1 MSKFIIRG
9 RNALR
14 GTVNV
19 GGSKNA
25 ALPVIF
31 ASLSLFGSSRI
42 VGLPNI
48 GDVDI
53 AIRLIEEQG
62 AVVTRSGDTTY
73 ICTDR
78 VAYKKPS
85 AELVSR
91 LRAST
96 YLIGAC
102 LSRFGRVDVGDYG
115 GCAFC
120 PRPIDYHLAVC
131 CAMGAAVNGKTLT
144 ASRLYPT
151 VYKFPKPSVGATVN
165 FLILAAGTDGESRLI
180 NPAREPHIDT
190 LIEFLRTAGAYIER
204 DEGGITVRGG
214 SLRGGEVTIRG
225 DAIEAGT
232 MLAASLITGGNIRVM
247 GADPAELSP
256 FLGILRRAGAVVST
270 DFGIC
275 VTAQKLSRISVTATA
290 YPGFPTDLGPI
301 CAPIFAAFSGGRILD
316 RVWLGRYGYLSEL
329 AKLGVNYVLNEKGAT
344 ILPSRLTAG
353 SATATDLR
361 GGAACILAALGADGY
376 SEISSAETV
385 LRGYAD
391 IDKKL
396 TALGADV
403 EYSEI

>member
-9 RNALR
+9 KNALR

-31 ASLSLFGSSRI
+31 AALSLFGTSRI
-42 VGLPNI
+42 VGLPDI
-48 GDVDI
+48 GDVNI
-53 AIRLIEEQG
+53 ALRLVQEQG
-62 AVVTRSGDTTY
+62 ATVTKKGNLTL
-73 ICTDR
+73 INTDS
-78 VAYKKPS
+78 VAYKRPS
-85 AELVSR
+85 PELVSR

-102 LSRFGRVDVGDYG
+102 LSRFGRVDVGGYG

-131 CAMGAAVNGKTLT
+131 DAMGATLNGDTLT
-144 ASRLYPT
+144 ASRLLPT
-151 VYKFPKPSVGATVN
+151 VYKLPKPSVGATVN
-165 FLILAAGTDGESRLI
+165 FLILAASTEGESRLL
-180 NPAREPHIDT
+180 NSAREPHVDT
-190 LIEFLRTAGAYIER
+190 LIEFLRSAGAYVER
-204 DEGGITVRGG
+204 DGQGITVRGG
-214 SLRGGEVTIRG
+214 TLGGGAVSIRG

-232 MLAASLITGGNIRVM
+232 MLAASLITGGNIRVL

-256 FLGILRRAGAVVST
+256 FLHTLRMAGASVNT
-270 DFGIC
+270 DLGIT
-275 VTAQKLSRISVTATA
+275 VTAEKLSHTSVIATA

-301 CAPIFAAFSGGRILD
+301 CAPLLAAFSGGRILD
-316 RVWLGRYGYLSEL
+316 RVWVGRYGYLSEL
-329 AKLGVNYVLNEKGAT
+329 AKLGVNYVLNESGAS
-344 ILPSRLTAG
+344 ILPSRLLAG

-361 GGAACILAALGADGY
+361 GGAACMLAALGAEGH
-376 SEISSAETV
+376 SEICSAETV

-403 EYSEI
+403 EYTEI

>member
-9 RNALR
+9 KNSLR

-19 GGSKNA
+19 AGSKNA

-31 ASLSLFGSSRI
+31 AALTLFGSSQI
-42 VGLPNI
+42 IGLPDI

-53 AIRLIEEQG
+53 ALRLIEEQG
-62 AVVTRSGDTTY
+62 ASITRQGSVTY
-73 ICTDR
+73 INTDR
-78 VAYKKPS
+78 ASYKKPS
-85 AELVSR
+85 PELVSR

-102 LSRFGRVDVGDYG
+102 LSRFGRVDVGGYG

-120 PRPIDYHLAVC
+120 PRPIDYHLALC
-131 CAMGAAVNGKTLT
+131 GAMGALANGDSLT
-144 ASRLYPT
+144 AARLRPT

-165 FLILAAGTDGESRLI
+165 FLILAASTDGESRLL

-190 LIEFLRTAGAYIER
+190 LVEFLRSAGAYIER
-204 DEGGITVRGG
+204 DGEGITVRGG
-214 SLRGGEVTIRG
+214 TLHGAEVTVRG

-232 MLAASLITGGNIRVM
+232 MLAASLITGGGIRVM

-256 FLGILRRAGAVVST
+256 FLAILRRAGATVDT
-270 DFGIC
+270 ELGIT
-275 VTAQKLSRISVTATA
+275 VKAEGLSPMLVIADA
-290 YPGFPTDLGPI
+290 YPAFPTDLGPI
-301 CAPIFAAFSGGRILD
+301 TAPLLAAFSGGHVID

-329 AKLGVNYVLNEKGAT
+329 AKLGVSYVLGEKGAK

-353 SATATDLR
+353 SAAATDLR
-361 GGAACILAALGADGY
+361 GGAACILAALGAEGY
-376 SEISSAETV
+376 SEIHSAETV

-391 IDKKL
+391 LCKKL